1 MLFAVSAWEIILTV
15 IVLFLVVVLPVASAW
30 LANREEKKR

>member
-1 MLFAVSAWEIILTV
+1 MLFAVSAWELLLTV
-15 IVLFLVVVLPVASAW
+15 TILLLVVLLPLASAW

>member
-1 MLFAVSAWEIILTV
+1 MLFAVSAWEFLLTV
-15 IVLFLVVVLPVASAW
+15 TVLLLVVLLPLASAW

>member
-1 MLFAVSAWEIILTV
+1 MLFAVSAWEILFTV
-15 IVLFLVVVLPVASAW
+15 IVLLLVVVLPVASAW